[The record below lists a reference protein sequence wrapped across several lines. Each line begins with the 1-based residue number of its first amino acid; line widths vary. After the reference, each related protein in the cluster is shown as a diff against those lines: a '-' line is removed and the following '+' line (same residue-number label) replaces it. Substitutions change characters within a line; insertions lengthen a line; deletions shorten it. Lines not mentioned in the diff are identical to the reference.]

1 MRKSAGILAAVLAF
15 ALADASASAMSLKEA
30 VALSV
35 ANNPKIAAAQAG
47 HRASEYALDQAR
59 GRFLPEVDIEADAG
73 KQKIDRPNGL
83 GPAVNNEW
91 RFRRQG
97 TINVSQVLFDGFDRA
112 NDYYRSQA
120 RISAAAQRL
129 MARSEAVALASIEA
143 YIDVVRHDNL
153 LALALAN
160 VRRHETLLGLI
171 SERVT
176 GGLAADG
183 DLSQTRERL
192 EGAKALVAQIRV
204 ARETAAAKF
213 KGAVGVGPQ
222 GLGAVARAMN
232 VPDTVAKIGSAALAN
247 NPRMKA
253 LSAEV
258 DAAQFDR
265 EQFRA
270 TLYPQVYLEGSATK
284 GHDLEGTPGKDEE
297 LKGVVVLRWKLLDGG
312 VRRAR
317 VSELGERHAEK
328 IAELDALARQ
338 LTEEV
343 EIAWARHTVGA
354 TQVATLQRQVEQNTK
369 VVKSYQAE
377 YDANKRSL
385 LDVLDAENSRFG
397 SQFELSNASAL
408 NLFSGYQL
416 LADMGIL
423 LDTLGIAKP
432 AGAES
437 ADLVVYDSGGVAARK
452 LVIPP
457 LSAPLQDGQ

>member
-1 MRKSAGILAAVLAF
+1 MFRSASVLAGLAAF
-15 ALADASASAMSLKEA
+15 ALAGAPAFAMSLKEA
-30 VALSV
+30 VALAVS
-35 ANNPKIAAAQAG
+35 NNPKIAAAQASQ
-47 HRASEYALDQAR
+47 RASEFALDQAK
-59 GRFLPEVDIEADAG
+59 GRFLPEVDVEADAG

-83 GPAVNNEW
+83 GPAVNNVW

-129 MARSEAVALASIEA
+129 MARSEQIALSAVEA
-143 YIDVVRHDNL
+143 YIDVTRHDNL
-153 LALALAN
+153 LALAVAN
-160 VRRHETLLGLI
+160 VRRHEKLLSLI
-171 SERVT
+171 SDRVS
-176 GGLAADG
+176 GGLAAEG
-183 DLSQTRERL
+183 DLAQTRERL

-213 KGAVGVGPQ
+213 KGAVGVGPH
-222 GLGAVARAMN
+222 GLAAVGGARG
-232 VPDTVAKIGSAALAN
+232 VPDSLARIGEAALAN

-253 LSAEV
+253 LAAEV
-258 DAAQFDR
+258 DAAMYDR

-297 LKGVVVLRWKLLDGG
+297 FKGVVVLRWKLYDGG

-317 VSELGERHAEK
+317 VAELGEKHAER
-328 IAELDALARQ
+328 IAELDAMARQ

-343 EIAWARHTVGA
+343 ETAWARYTTGA
-354 TQVATLQRQVEQNTK
+354 AQVATLRRQVEQNTK
-369 VVKSYQAE
+369 VVNSYQAE

-397 SQFELSNASAL
+397 SQFELSNAGAL

-423 LDTLGIAKP
+423 LETLGIAPP

-437 ADLVVYDSGGVAARK
+437 ADLAIYDSGRVSPRK
-452 LVIPP
+452 FVIPP
-457 LSAPLQDGQ
+457 LSAPAADGQ